1 MGPLLRRL
9 RQLDLMTLQTLAGST
24 IVRAVEDVAPTD
36 TEKELA
42 EILLLKHG
50 KEIFGKKE
58 VRLALIDVLSQQE
71 AVDFCKR
78 LNLGGTDAASC
89 YSKLRKYF
97 ETYNESKSKKLVDFY
112 GLDASYYYSPPLDDR
127 KSRFMITIQHGEQV
141 TVRSYLHAYQ
151 KSVKDDLLEKM
162 LNPGVRFLLQM
173 PTGAGKTYT
182 ALEAVVDL
190 LRKPRMN
197 KFVVW
202 LVNTN
207 ELAEQALE
215 AFIYLWKMKGDKELF
230 AFRLFKN
237 FHADFRQEQGGIVFA
252 NFAKMHSVI
261 SDRQHEEYE
270 SVWHLI
276 DNCELLIVDEAHT
289 SVADTYAECIR
300 CFINSDVTSV
310 LGLTATPGR
319 TTHESTQELVAL
331 YQANM
336 IGMKDAQGR
345 ELDNPI
351 GYLQTQGYLAE
362 LKTELLETGV
372 IVEQN
377 QEEQI
382 LATLAANSSRNRK
395 IMEQIELAHQG
406 EESTLV
412 FACTLDHVFALTV
425 LCRSK
430 GIPSEFIIGQV
441 DQGRRLDILKR
452 FKEQQFHI
460 LINLDILSA
469 GVDVP
474 NVNKIIIT
482 RPIGSPI
489 LYSQILGRA
498 LRGPKNG
505 GNPQNTVINLQDNL
519 LNYPSA
525 NLLYTRFREDW
536 DTRVIRR

>member
-1 MGPLLRRL
+1 MGPLIKRL
-9 RQLDLMTLQTLAGST
+9 RQLDSMTLRTLAGNT
-24 IVRAVEDVAPTD
+24 IVRAVEDIAPAD

-42 EILLLKHG
+42 EILLLKYG
-50 KEIFGKKE
+50 KEIFNQKE
-58 VRLALIDVLSQQE
+58 IRLALIDVLSQSE
-71 AVDFCKR
+71 AVDFCRR
-78 LNLGGTDAASC
+78 LGLGRVDATSG

-97 ETYNESKSKKLVDFY
+97 ETYGESKSKKLVDFY
-112 GLDASYYYSPPLDDR
+112 GLDSSFYYSPPSDDR
-127 KSRFMITIQHGEQV
+127 KSKILITIQHGEQV
-141 TVRSYLHAYQ
+141 TVKSYLHAYQ
-151 KSVKDDLLEKM
+151 KRMKDDLLERM
-162 LNPGVRFLLQM
+162 LYPGDKFLLQM

-207 ELAEQALE
+207 ELAEQALQ
-215 AFIYLWKMKGDKELF
+215 AFIYLWRMKGDKELF

-237 FHADFRQEQGGIVFA
+237 FHADFRMEQGGIVFA
-252 NFAKMHSVI
+252 SFAKMYSVI
-261 SDRQHEEYE
+261 SNRQHEDYE

-276 DNCELLIVDEAHT
+276 NNCELLIVDEAHT
-289 SVADTYAECIR
+289 SVAETYAECIR
-300 CFINSDVTSV
+300 CFINTDVTSV

-319 TTHESTQELVAL
+319 TTPESTQELVAL
-331 YQANM
+331 YKANM
-336 IGMKDAQGR
+336 IGMKDADGK

-351 GYLQTQGYLAE
+351 GYLQAEGYLAE
-362 LKTELLETGV
+362 LKTELLETG
-372 IVEQN
+372 ITIEQS

-382 LATLAANSSRNRK
+382 LANLAANSSRNRK
-395 IMEQIELAHQG
+395 ILEQIELAHQA

-441 DQGRRLDILKR
+441 EQGRRLDILQR
-452 FKEQQFHI
+452 FKEQQFYI

-474 NVNKIIIT
+474 NVNKILIT

-489 LYSQILGRA
+489 LYSQVLGRA

-505 GNPQNTVINLQDNL
+505 GNSKNTVINLQDNL

-525 NLLYTRFREDW
+525 NLLYRRFREDW
-536 DTRVIRR
+536 NTTFIRR